1 MKFSILI
8 LPGTNCIEAIIHVFK
23 QVMRNEIA
31 SLLHKDHDLPAID
44 FTVNSLN
51 A

>member
-8 LPGTNCIEAIIHVFK
+8 LPGTSCIEVVIYVFK
-23 QVMRNEIA
+23 QVMGYEIA

>member
-8 LPGTNCIEAIIHVFK
+8 LPGTSSIEVVINVFK
-23 QVMRNEIA
+23 QVMGYEIA
-31 SLLHKDHDLPAID
+31 SVLHKDHGLDALD